1 MEFAIN
7 NSPGTKSLCP
17 PFRTKFVMGMKPG
30 DQIGCVTDIDLVMGF
45 RKQNVNA
52 IFHDNINMKIK
63 KALKGLLK

>member
-1 MEFAIN
+1 
-7 NSPGTKSLCP
+7 
-17 PFRTKFVMGMKPG
+17 MGMKPG